1 MRLKEGSIKRCAIFL
16 YYDKQGIVD
25 DYVIYL
31 LNDLNKNIDKL
42 LIVCNGTINEESE
55 KKFRTVTQ
63 DILLR
68 ANSGFDVGGYREG
81 LFQIGF
87 DNLRRYDEIVL
98 LNYTFL
104 DHFIR
109 LRKCLTRWHSGIWI
123 FGELP
128 IILRLIRIHLEK

>member
-55 KKFRTVTQ
+55 R
-63 DILLR
+63 
-68 ANSGFDVGGYREG
+68 
-81 LFQIGF
+81 
-87 DNLRRYDEIVL
+87 NLEQLHR
-98 LNYTFL
+98 
-104 DHFIR
+104 
-109 LRKCLTRWHSGIWI
+109 I
-123 FGELP
+123 FY
-128 IILRLIRIHLEK
+128 